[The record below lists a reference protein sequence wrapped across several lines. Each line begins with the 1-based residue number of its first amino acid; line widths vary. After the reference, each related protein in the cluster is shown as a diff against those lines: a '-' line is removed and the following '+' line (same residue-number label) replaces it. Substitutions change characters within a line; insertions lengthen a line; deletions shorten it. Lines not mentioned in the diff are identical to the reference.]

1 MVYEIKDPETVSAL
15 FGSPKEAIL
24 RSCLEHIIGTIYADD
39 NKHPSAAMAV
49 LGDFA
54 FYAGTPNQ
62 KLAAFRPQSSG
73 GDFMIRIWQHKSWKN
88 TILAHYKE
96 RARIVS
102 RFATKKE
109 PGIFDKDYLKQIA
122 ASLPQGYEICM
133 IDEPIYEL
141 CKTEPWST
149 DLVSQFPH
157 YSDYRRLGLGAVIRN
172 GRRIISGASSYARY
186 QDGIEIEIDTC
197 KEFRRKGFARICGAK
212 LILECLQRNLY
223 PSWDAQNP
231 ASLALAKQLG
241 YHFSHTYEAIETWGT

>member
-24 RSCLEHIIGTIYADD
+24 RSCLEHIMGTIYADD

-49 LGDFA
+49 LGDFS

-109 PGIFDKDYLKQIA
+109 PGIFEVL
-122 ASLPQGYEICM
+122 S
-133 IDEPIYEL
+133 EL
-141 CKTEPWST
+141 W
-149 DLVSQFPH
+149 V
-157 YSDYRRLGLGAVIRN
+157 
-172 GRRIISGASSYARY
+172 
-186 QDGIEIEIDTC
+186 
-197 KEFRRKGFARICGAK
+197 
-212 LILECLQRNLY
+212 
-223 PSWDAQNP
+223 
-231 ASLALAKQLG
+231 
-241 YHFSHTYEAIETWGT
+241 